1 MDLEQCLAILSRR
14 GVCEHASHEHHQ
26 PSTSTASSKAAEPL
40 GQVIDMLPPAP
51 PSPGTSNGKEDKNDA
66 DQAAA
71 ALSTEARAQ
80 ASVAKLR
87 EGLTGLDVQ
96 GLVNAFRQAQEER
109 AQAYQRFDEG
119 LNRVLASRAFAE
131 YDGLCAEATA
141 GFAALSNLV
150 NAVEYCLGAAPHERK
165 VVARLLRRVQAEEKE
180 KLSLT
185 AALHLEKFRLATA
198 VAGTTPV
205 GGGCDSEGGAGAR
218 EKVMERDRREEMLL
232 REGIK
237 ALDVRI
243 GEVKGRINE
252 ILEELRY
259 EVEEE

>member
-1 MDLEQCLAILSRR
+1 MDLKQCLAILSGR
-14 GVCEHASHEHHQ
+14 GVCEHGSHEHNQ
-26 PSTSTASSKAAEPL
+26 PHTSTASSKTTEPL
-40 GQVIDMLPPAP
+40 GQVIDLLSSVP
-51 PSPGTSNGKEDKNDA
+51 PSSGTSNDKVDKDNA

-87 EGLTGLDVQ
+87 EGLAGLDVQ
-96 GLVNAFRQAQEER
+96 GLIRAFRQAQEER

-119 LNRVLASRAFAE
+119 LNKVLASRAFAE

-150 NAVEYCLGAAPHERK
+150 NAVEHCLGAAPHERK
-165 VVARLLRRVQAEEKE
+165 VLAGLLRRVQTEEKE

-185 AALHLEKFRLATA
+185 AALHLETFRLATA
-198 VAGTTPV
+198 VAGTTPM
-205 GGGCDSEGGAGAR
+205 GGVSDGEGGAGAG
-218 EKVMERDRREEMLL
+218 EMTERDGREEMLL